1 MDEERRYEAVL
12 SALEAGAL
20 PRDKPLK
27 TWAGMGTGKVCAVCG
42 ARLTAGDVEY
52 ELEFASGRLIVV
64 DRRCHAIWS
73 EERTKA

>member
-1 MDEERRYEAVL
+1 VDEDARYEAVV
-12 SALEAGAL
+12 SALEAGAI

-27 TWAGMGTGKVCAVCG
+27 TWAGAGTGQTCAVCG
-42 ARLTAGDVEY
+42 ARLTEGDIEY
-52 ELEFASGRLIVV
+52 ELEFASGRLIIV

>member
-1 MDEERRYEAVL
+1 VDEERRYEAVVT
-12 SALEAGAL
+12 ALEEGAI

-27 TWAGMGTGKVCAVCG
+27 TWAGLGTGKTCAVCG
-42 ARLTAGDVEY
+42 ARLTAADIEY